1 MTAERLVERF
11 TSGLFEN
18 GLEQY
23 DSNARNTPTKGV
35 INAGGA
41 KVFFHPKWKTE
52 GKIQVINSDLRNVL
66 MNDLPATLY
75 TLNRIQLD
83 GNKKPV
89 MTKDGTGY
97 NRTHTGLMLY
107 AQFDDAPDAGERI
120 RGRLIEALS
129 KVSDF
134 SNYIEVASK
143 MPNSNV
149 KVLETLKHQD
159 ANRILVPLK
168 LSACVI
174 IAIASGPTNGMWN
187 FQNVRAQ
194 SRTAMTAALTAS
206 AEEQNDLPL

>member
-52 GKIQVINSDLRNVL
+52 GKIQLINSDFRNVL

-143 MPNSNV
+143 MPTSNV

-159 ANRILVPLK
+159 PNRILVPLK

-194 SRTAMTAALTAS
+194 SRTAMSAALMAS

>member
-52 GKIQVINSDLRNVL
+52 GKIQVINSDFRNVL

-143 MPNSNV
+143 MLTSNV

-159 ANRILVPLK
+159 PNRILVPLK

-194 SRTAMTAALTAS
+194 SRTAMSAALMAS

>member
-1 MTAERLVERF
+1 
-11 TSGLFEN
+11 
-18 GLEQY
+18 
-23 DSNARNTPTKGV
+23 
-35 INAGGA
+35 
-41 KVFFHPKWKTE
+41 
-52 GKIQVINSDLRNVL
+52 
-66 MNDLPATLY
+66 
-75 TLNRIQLD
+75 
-83 GNKKPV
+83 

-143 MPNSNV
+143 MPTSNV

-159 ANRILVPLK
+159 PNRILVPLK

-194 SRTAMTAALTAS
+194 SRTAMSAALMAS

>member
-52 GKIQVINSDLRNVL
+52 GKIQVINSDFRNVL

-143 MPNSNV
+143 MPTSNV

-159 ANRILVPLK
+159 PNRILVPLK

-194 SRTAMTAALTAS
+194 SRTAMSAALMAS